1 MPNDLHDQ
9 FEHLFQVVSS
19 SRFLNKE
26 GLGNEV
32 PFFIQPFAPADQ
44 NAVDEM
50 TGDLIT
56 RLQNQGVSVLHI
68 ELYDLVVELINRRG
82 FWQRVLDREPTIP
95 KHQFI
100 EEMQALTDPEEKI
113 TPAIVER
120 MNGADFQVLF
130 ITGVGLVFP
139 YLRSHN
145 ILNNLQKA
153 AKDHPTVLFF
163 PGEYNHVD
171 GRGSYLKLFGLLP
184 DDKYYRA
191 FNIEEYR
198 A

>member
-1 MPNDLHDQ
+1 MPNDLHNQ

-32 PFFIQPFAPADQ
+32 PFFIYPFSPSAQ
-44 NAVDEM
+44 NEVNGMVD
-50 TGDLIT
+50 DLIT
-56 RLQNQGVSVLHI
+56 RLQNQGVYVLHI
-68 ELYDLVVELINRRG
+68 NLYDLVVELVGKRG
-82 FWQRVLDREPTIP
+82 YWQRTLDREPTIP
-95 KHQFI
+95 KGQVLQ
-100 EEMQALTDPEEKI
+100 EVQARTEPEEKI
-113 TPAIVER
+113 TPAIMER
-120 MNGADFQVLF
+120 MSGTDFRVLF

-145 ILNNLQKA
+145 ILNNLQRA

-163 PGEYNHVD
+163 PGEYNFVD
-171 GRGSYLKLFGLLP
+171 GRGSYLKLFGVLP

-191 FNIEEYR
+191 FNIEECKI
-198 A
+198 